1 MKLST
6 KGRSG
11 LRAVLDLASRPQN
24 EPASIASIAARQH
37 LSECYLEQLIAKLK
51 KAGIVASSR
60 GSNGG
65 YFLAK
70 PDTEITVGEVLRV
83 LEGDLVVTDCFQ
95 ESENCELFDSCSTKY
110 VWKRI
115 NESISTAVD
124 TLTLHEVVSNSCVC
138 GNGDKQR

>member
-1 MKLST
+1 MKIST
-6 KGRSG
+6 KGRYG
-11 LRAVLDLASRPQN
+11 LRAVIDLASRSQD

-51 KAGIVASSR
+51 KAGIVTSSR

-65 YFLAK
+65 YMLAR
-70 PDTEITVGEVLRV
+70 PDTQITVGEVLRV
-83 LEGDLVVTDCFQ
+83 LEGDLIVSNCFQ
-95 ESENCELFDSCSTKY
+95 ESENCELFDSCNTKY

-124 TLTLHEVVSNSCVC
+124 HLTLYEVIHHEKPC
-138 GNGDKQR
+138 GNGDI